1 MMSTKELASVYD
13 TIISI
18 PGMGE
23 QVKIDLKISRK
34 NALLLSQAI
43 RKGLHAKINEE
54 NPDLLDIVTS
64 DCKQELT
71 MLSDECLMKAGLT
84 ELSEKLLKL

>member
-13 TIISI
+13 TIIRI

-43 RKGLHAKINEE
+43 RKGLYAKINEE

-64 DCKQELT
+64 DYKQELT

-84 ELSEKLLKL
+84 DLSEKLLKL